1 MRKEN
6 KKVVWRKTEGTGK
19 RAIAFFLCLCL
30 LFAQIFQG
38 APVLAAAAVGYNS
51 NAIAKEDWQLSGSAA
66 WDNYEGKDY
75 LNLQDSGALAQCSV
89 PLAAIQ
95 SGVAGGTLKAVF
107 SANTNVILRASATFS
122 FKTALGA
129 SLGQQVVD
137 FSDTSGLGTPFTG
150 QISIPAGTDHV
161 DVSLATQGT
170 ADFSDL
176 SFVVSDQ
183 LGPLFTP
190 TYATG
195 WVNTDVEVQLTAQD
209 IADAN
214 GSASGVEGI
223 YDADSAQKVATSAS
237 WAYTATQSGTRRF
250 YSVDYAGN
258 RSATETITVRID
270 REVPQ
275 APEVTLSTQNAWAK
289 EATLT
294 LGDVTAPAGQ
304 SPEVRQY
311 RLGTGEWQG
320 YSDAVTLP
328 EGNYTVQARTV
339 DAAGN
344 ASAVTEAVSAMVDAT
359 APTVSAEVRPHS
371 AGGATITV
379 TAQDAAPAAG
389 VTPSGIAQVKWA
401 AGGQTAEVVAANGT
415 LVTGDTF
422 DVTQGGSYTV
432 LAVDNAGN
440 TATTTAEVNLYP
452 SLAAISAQSLDED
465 TTKELTFAISD
476 PEGQTLTVQAVSAD
490 TTLLPN
496 PVVTQDAGSATL
508 TLAPLE
514 NKNGTTQVTISLS
527 DGVNIQTQT
536 FNVTVTAVNDD
547 PVLQDDSATTGE
559 DTPVTVNVLANDTD
573 VDGDTLTLV
582 SNGVLVLGG
591 TPVGTAIVQDGKIKF
606 TPAANFY
613 GTATITYTVTDGTV
627 QKTATV
633 TITVTPV
640 NDAPVLQ
647 GATSITTAE
656 DTAAANTFVTDV
668 DNSELT
674 FTLTTSPAHGTAT
687 FEQVAG
693 AGVTTYR
700 YIYTPAK
707 DYYGTDTFTVQVSDG
722 SATVTRTISV
732 AITAVNDAP
741 VFDGLAA
748 TYSINEDDPQQTVNF
763 TIADAETAT
772 SALMLQVS
780 SQNEALIPAA
790 SLTLDGL
797 GASDGNVTLHYTP
810 AANAHGTAVL
820 QLKLS
825 DGFLVTTQNVTVQV
839 ASVNDAP
846 TPVADSLSYTEDTP
860 LVIDMDDL
868 VANDKDIDG
877 DALTFAGVNTLPGA
891 AVGTLAETNAATHEW
906 TFTPAANTNQTATF
920 TYFVSD
926 GTLQAEGQ
934 VTLTAKGVNDRPTLV
949 LGAGNVYTTAEDTG
963 LDITFTV
970 NDLETD
976 ASDLI
981 VLAGTDTPGVVG
993 ADRLTITRGANG
1005 LCTLHIAPNDDQNGT
1020 ARITLTVSD
1029 SKLMAATSFDITV
1042 TPVQDP
1048 PVGADDYLFAAKMGK
1063 AEIEPLA
1070 NDTDP
1075 DGDTL
1080 SILSFTQ
1087 PDGGQVTQNGNILV
1101 FRDTLGTVRVTTF
1114 TYTVSDGNGNTATA
1128 TVNVSVGGASF
1139 PPTITPV
1146 AAQYINEDTST
1157 GALAFTVAD
1166 PEGAPLIVS
1175 AQSDNTALLPNNFT
1189 SNILRTQNLDG
1200 SCTVQLVPAAN
1211 ANGTATVTLS
1221 VSDGDNTTTTSF
1233 KLTVYPVNDL
1243 PVAADDAVTT
1253 SEDTAVTIDV
1263 LANDSDLETAHA
1275 SLRVTQITDPVHG
1288 RLALAGTGKYTY
1300 TPDANF
1306 NGADSFTYTMT
1317 DGQVEQTAT
1326 VTITVTAVNDAP
1338 SIWRDIW
1345 KSLASEDKATPVDV
1359 PFIND
1364 GIVEDVDNDLS
1375 ELYIDGVQN
1384 EQGGTVVIS
1393 ADRKTVTFT
1402 PDVAGVGGSFKIR
1415 IRDRAKTTD
1424 PDVKYSGWAT
1434 VHLGLGSSALLR
1446 SENAWVQ
1453 RDEDS
1458 LSYSFNLMH
1467 YIYKSGNFSEI
1478 TLDTSHLSAAI
1489 ASLTT
1494 DVGTQKATLT
1504 ITPKPD
1510 AYTTATEYLTYTV
1523 VDSVNNLT
1531 THANVYVTLYPVNDA
1546 PTITEA
1552 PGSQPLADT
1561 TLPEDTA
1568 AGPYIVD
1575 LADVDSSDIS
1585 FQVYLQNSD
1594 ADHPVLLDEGVSL
1607 QRTGDEVTVTLNPV
1621 ENASGSATVTLAAS
1635 DGMISTSKSFTV
1647 TFTPVNDAPVAAG
1660 STQLV
1665 FEDSKDNEFGIEM
1678 DHADPD
1684 GDTLTLGIVEGGAPQ
1699 HGTASVS
1706 GTKILYT
1713 PAANYNG
1720 QDSITYQLTDP
1731 DGASAQAT
1739 IEITVQ
1745 SVNDLPVITGLPTT
1759 YATQEDAPAFTLPFT
1774 VSDVDGEALQVTMT
1788 HTNETLFPGLKLVGS
1803 GGNWH
1808 LEADSADNA
1817 FGTDTVTVTVKDAE
1831 GLADDTK
1838 AITAVVE
1845 ISVASVN
1852 DLPDAQPDSGTTAE
1866 DTPVLLNVLANDHD
1880 IEDDAAGR
1888 ALQIIEISA
1897 PSHGTVAYSSGKL
1910 LYTPAANYNG
1920 SDSFTYTVSDS
1931 NDGHVANVPV
1941 SLQITPVN
1949 DAPDAKPDSIVTDED
1964 TPVTIN
1970 VLANDTDVEN
1980 NDLVLVAGG
1989 FSASADGS
1997 GTVQHGTV
2005 EISAGEVVFTPTAN
2019 WNGTAVFY
2027 YTVSDQQAE
2036 NSTSRA
2042 KVTVTVRPVNDA
2054 PTITDADDATD
2065 DWVMNEDE
2073 ATAANRTFSFSVA
2086 DVETAPQN
2094 LIVTLTSS
2102 NASVFPAT
2110 AITLQGTDV
2119 KTIVL
2124 PKPPANWNGSVNI
2137 TVSLSDGVNTTQK
2150 VYRAVVTPVN
2160 DAPVLTVQAITTLED
2175 TPKTATATSTDV
2187 DGGTPAYSITTA
2199 PLHGTASI
2207 NASTGSYT
2215 YTPAAN
2221 YNGSDSFVVQ
2231 VSDGNGGTAQKT
2243 VAVTVTPVNDAPTA
2257 QDDTAETDEDAAVVI
2272 NVLANDS
2279 DIDGNTL
2286 SLVAGGITG
2295 ATGGSAVI
2303 QSGQIKFTPAANFN
2317 GTAGFSY
2324 KVTDGTAQTQA
2335 HVTVTVHPVND
2346 APTLT
2351 AAAPTVTEDVTATGS
2366 LVGSDVD
2373 GDTLHYTVTTQPVHG
2388 VLSLNDTTGGYTY
2401 TPAANYNGPDSFAA
2415 QVSDGNGGVAT
2426 KTVLFTVLAANDA
2439 PVAQGVTTTTAE
2451 DTHIL
2456 VDVLALASDIDA
2468 DAALNKDPAM
2478 PVASKTLSIAPAG
2491 FSGVE
2496 HGTVALVSDSGTT
2509 KIKFT
2514 PTANWNGVESFSY
2527 IITDGLGAQA
2537 TATITLAVTPAN
2549 DAPTAVADSVLT
2561 AEDSNITVDV
2571 LANDTDV
2578 DASTTLNTY
2587 PGVVLEQNLQVVS
2600 LSGVDNGTA
2609 EITGNKVVFH
2619 PAVNWHG
2626 DESFQY
2632 TIQDASGAQA
2642 TATVSI
2648 TVVSVNDAPVAMRDT
2663 ATTQE
2668 DTPVVINVLANDID
2682 VDTLTDAEVLT
2693 ITAVSD
2699 VTGGNAVISA
2709 DGKTVT
2715 YTPTA
2720 NNNGTFGFNYT
2731 VRDAAGATAS
2741 AAVEVTVTPVN
2752 DAPTAQDDTVTT
2764 PEDTPATLD
2773 LLANDTDVDLANEG
2787 DTLTIT
2793 QVTGALHGTTQIAA
2807 DGKTVLYTPA
2817 ENWHG
2822 AETLSYTMR
2831 DAAGE
2836 TDTAQVALTVTPVN
2850 DAPLA
2855 PTLLTPTPNDA
2866 YKDGQTVH
2874 ITWATATDVDG
2885 DSVTYRLEFYD
2896 GSTWHTLAD
2905 GLADTAYDHLL
2916 AGTGLT
2922 SNMVCYRVTATDGV
2936 VQVPATGE
2944 RFIIDNTAPA
2954 AVVVTATQ
2962 GNGSWAGATAQFSL
2976 SGGQDLLPFTYA
2988 YSTGGNKWVT
2998 LASGQKVSFATRTMV
3013 YYRAVDQ
3020 LGNTFAGSVE
3030 LFVDL
3035 EAPVFETSAPTAPTN
3050 QNVPITLQ
3058 FAADPGGSGN
3068 DYMLLPDG
3076 TRATPQDTIVWSAPD
3091 NGSYTFTLVDV
3102 AGNRTEK
3109 TVTVSNIDRV
3119 PPVIQLSSSAAAGR
3133 VSTKP
3138 ISLNI
3143 EVTDAASGVSSKT
3156 ITLSGA
3162 AGGAMGSTVFSLASD
3177 GTYYVHVTAT
3187 DGAGNT
3193 STAVFGPFSI
3203 DSTPPKVS
3211 YKVGSLTSKGGKILL
3226 DAPQDA
3232 TGTVKLTLPDGTVV
3246 ESTIADFN
3254 FTATQSGEYILEVS
3268 DAAGNVTR
3276 QVITV
3281 TLPDDAVPQAAPTR
3295 PAETPAPV
3303 QPQLNQDSGIVYAAL
3318 VLGAVLLF
3326 LLLLLALRRPVKLE
3340 YEGTGRGGKQKR
3352 IVKRRFAWRP
3362 AEGKTLKIDATRRFA
3377 GVTVRLVT
3385 VSMTKGFSKRM
3396 RKRYVSIWLDGVERA
3411 HILVPPQQDERWS
3424 HTLPR

>member
-1 MRKEN
+1 MEEKN
-6 KKVVWRKTEGTGK
+6 KKTVWHKSQDTGK
-19 RAIAFFLCLCL
+19 RGVAFFLCLCL
-30 LFAQIFQG
+30 LFVQIFQG
-38 APVLAAAAVGYNS
+38 LPVRAASAVGYNS
-51 NAIAKEDWQLSGSAA
+51 NTIANSDWQLSGSAI
-66 WDNYEGKDY
+66 WDNFDGKDWIA
-75 LNLQDSGALAQCSV
+75 LQDGSSVAQCSV
-89 PLAAIQ
+89 SLAGIQ
-95 SGVAGGTLKAVF
+95 GGVAGGMLKAVF
-107 SANTNVILRASATFS
+107 SALGYVDLAATATFE
-122 FKTALGA
+122 FKTAEN
-129 SLGQQVVD
+129 STLGQQVVNIPGD
-137 FSDTSGLGTPFTG
+137 PAAVDAVPVSG

-161 DVSLATQGT
+161 DISLATQDN
-170 ADFSDL
+170 AYAEFSDL

-183 LGPLFTP
+183 QVPSLAA
-190 TYATG
+190 TYNAN
-195 WVNTDVEVQLTAQD
+195 WVNGDVTVQLAAQD
-209 IADAN
+209 VADTN

-223 YDADSAQKVATSAS
+223 YDENGDQKVASGNE
-237 WAYTATQSGTRRF
+237 WAYTATESGTRYF
-250 YSVDYAGN
+250 YSVDDAGN
-258 RSATETITVRID
+258 RSATQTVTVQID
-270 REVPQ
+270 RE
-275 APEVTLSTQNAWAK
+275 APAAPAVTLSAPDAWANA
-289 EATLT
+289 ATLT
-294 LGDVTAPAGQ
+294 LGEVTAPAGQ
-304 SPEVRQY
+304 SPETRQY
-311 RLGTGEWQG
+311 RLGIGEWQA
-320 YSDAVTLP
+320 YSDVVTLP
-328 EGNYTVQARTV
+328 EGSYTVQARTV

-344 ASAVTEAVSAMVDAT
+344 ASAATQAVTAMVDAT
-359 APTVSAEVRPHS
+359 APAVTAAVQPHS
-371 AGGATITV
+371 AGGATVTV

-389 VTPSGIAQVKWA
+389 VTPSGVAQTKWA
-401 AGGQTAEVVAANGT
+401 AGVQTAEFVAANGT
-415 LVTGDTF
+415 VLTGNTF
-422 DVTQGGSYTV
+422 EVTQGGSYTV
-432 LAVDNAGN
+432 LATDNAGN
-440 TATTTAEVNLYP
+440 TATTTAEINLYP
-452 SLAAISAQSLDED
+452 SLAAISAQTLDED
-465 TTKELTFAISD
+465 TKRELTFAISD
-476 PEGQTLTVQAVSAD
+476 PEGAALAVQAVSANTD
-490 TTLLPN
+490 LLPN
-496 PVVTQDAGSATL
+496 PVVTQEGGNATL

-514 NKNGTTQVTISLS
+514 NKNGATQVTVSLS
-527 DGVNIQTQT
+527 DGVNTQTQNFT
-536 FNVTVTAVNDD
+536 VTVTAVNDD
-547 PVLQDDSATTGE
+547 PVLQEDSATTQE
-559 DTPVTVNVLANDTD
+559 DTSVTVDVLANDTD
-573 VDGDTLTLV
+573 IDGDTLTLV
-582 SNGVLVLGG
+582 SGG
-591 TPVGTAIVQDGKIKF
+591 ITTTNGTATVQDGQIKF
-606 TPAANFY
+606 TPAANFN
-613 GTATITYTVTDGTV
+613 GSASVTYTVTDGTV
-627 QKTATV
+627 QKMATI

-640 NDAPVLQ
+640 NDAPALQ
-647 GATSITTAE
+647 GVTSITAAE
-656 DTAAANTFVTDV
+656 DTVVTNTFVTDV

-674 FTLTTSPAHGTAT
+674 FTLTTPPAHGTVT

-693 AGVTTYR
+693 ASVTTYR
-700 YIYTPAK
+700 YVYTPVK
-707 DYYGTDTFTVQVSDG
+707 DYDGTDTFTVKVSDG
-722 SATVTRTISV
+722 AATVTRSISFTF
-732 AITAVNDAP
+732 TAVNDAP
-741 VFDGLAA
+741 TFGGLAA
-748 TYSINEDDPQQTVNF
+748 VYNISEDDPQQTVNF

-846 TPVADSLSYTEDTP
+846 TPVADTLEYTEDTP

-868 VANDKDIDG
+868 VVNDKDIDG
-877 DALTFAGVNTLPGA
+877 DTLTFAGVNTLPGA
-891 AVGTLAETNAATHEW
+891 AVGTLVETDAASHEW
-906 TFTPAANTNQTATF
+906 TFTPAANTNETATF

-926 GTLQAEGQ
+926 GVLQSQGQ
-934 VTLTAKGVNDRPTLV
+934 VTLSAKGVNDRPTLT
-949 LGAGNVYTTAEDTG
+949 LDAGNTYTTPEDTG

-981 VLAGTDTPGVVG
+981 ALAGTSTPGVVG

-1005 LCTLHIAPNDDQNGT
+1005 QCSLHIAPNADQNGT
-1020 ARITLTVSD
+1020 ATITLTVSD
-1029 SKLMAATSFDITV
+1029 SKLMAATSFDIMV

-1048 PVGADDYLFAAKMGK
+1048 PVGVNDYVFAAKMGK
-1063 AEIEPLA
+1063 VEFEPLS

-1080 SILSFTQ
+1080 SIASYTQ
-1087 PDGGQVTQNGNILV
+1087 PVGGQVTQDGDKLV

-1114 TYTVSDGNGNTATA
+1114 TYTVSDGHGNTAEA

-1139 PPTITPV
+1139 PPSITPV
-1146 AAQYINEDTST
+1146 AAQYINEDTT
-1157 GALAFTVAD
+1157 TTPLAFTVAD
-1166 PEGAPLIVS
+1166 PEGAPLAVS
-1175 AQSDNTALLPNNFT
+1175 AQSDNTTLLPNDFT
-1189 SNILRTQNLDG
+1189 SNILLTQNPDG
-1200 SCTVQLVPAAN
+1200 SCTVQLVPTAN

-1243 PVAADDAVTT
+1243 PVAADDTVTT
-1253 SEDTAVTIDV
+1253 NEDTAVTIDV
-1263 LANDSDLETAHA
+1263 LANDRDLETAHA
-1275 SLRVTQITDPVHG
+1275 SLRVTGITQPTHG

-1300 TPDANF
+1300 TPYANF
-1306 NGADSFTYTMT
+1306 NGSDSFTYTMT
-1317 DGQVEQTAT
+1317 DGQADATAT
-1326 VTITVTAVNDAP
+1326 VNLTVEEVNDAP
-1338 SIWRDIW
+1338 RIWRDIW
-1345 KSLASEDKATPVDV
+1345 KSLASTTETTPVDIA
-1359 PFIND
+1359 FIQS
-1364 GIVEDVDNDLS
+1364 GIVGDVDNTLD
-1375 ELYIDGVQN
+1375 ELYIDAVQN
-1384 EQGGTVVIS
+1384 EQGGTVTIS
-1393 ADRKTVTFT
+1393 EDKKSVSFT
-1402 PDVAGVGGSFKIR
+1402 PTVAGVGGSFEIR
-1415 IRDRAKTTD
+1415 IRDRAEGD
-1424 PDVKYSGWAT
+1424 ADLKYSGWAT
-1434 VHLGLGSSALLR
+1434 VHLGVGGSASLWT
-1446 SENAWVQ
+1446 ENAWVE

-1458 LSYSFNLMH
+1458 APYSFDLIPS
-1467 YIYKSGNFSEI
+1467 YIHKSGNFSEI
-1478 TLDTSHLSAAI
+1478 TLDTSALSAAT
-1489 ASLTT
+1489 ASLAT
-1494 DVGTQKATLT
+1494 DVDAQTATLT

-1510 AYTTATEYLTYTV
+1510 AYTTTTESLTYKV
-1523 VDSVNNLT
+1523 VDTVNNLT
-1531 THANVYVTLYPVNDA
+1531 TTGTVYVTLYPVNDT
-1546 PTITEA
+1546 PTITA
-1552 PGSQPLADT
+1552 AAGSQPLADT
-1561 TLPEDTA
+1561 TLSEDTV

-1594 ADHPVLLDEGVSL
+1594 ADHPVLLDAGVSL
-1607 QRTGDEVTVTLNPV
+1607 QRTGDEVTINLNPV
-1621 ENASGSATVTLAAS
+1621 ENANGSATVTLAAS

-1660 STQLV
+1660 STQVV
-1665 FEDSKDNEFGIEM
+1665 FEDTKDNEFGIEL

-1684 GDTLTLGIVEGGAPQ
+1684 GDPLTLGIAEGGAPQ

-1706 GTKILYT
+1706 GAAILYT
-1713 PAANYNG
+1713 PASNYNG
-1720 QDSITYQLTDP
+1720 PDSITYQLTDP
-1731 DGASAQAT
+1731 EGAAAQAT

-1745 SVNDLPVITGLPTT
+1745 SVNDLPVVTGLPTT
-1759 YATQEDAPAFTLPFT
+1759 YATQEDAAAFTLPFT

-1788 HTNETLFPGLKLVGS
+1788 HTNENLFPGLKLVGS
-1803 GGNWH
+1803 GSDWH

-1852 DLPDAQPDSGTTAE
+1852 DLPDAQPDSGTTLE
-1866 DTPVLLNVLANDHD
+1866 DTPVLLDVLANDHD

-1897 PSHGTVAYSSGKL
+1897 PAHGTVAYSGGKL
-1910 LYTPAANYNG
+1910 LYSPAANYNG
-1920 SDSFTYTVSDS
+1920 TDSFTYTVSDS

-1949 DAPDAKPDSIVTDED
+1949 DAPNAKPDSSTIEED
-1964 TPVTIN
+1964 GEAEID

-1989 FSASADGS
+1989 FSALADGS

-2005 EISAGEVVFTPTAN
+2005 SISAGKVVFAPYDN

-2054 PTITDADDATD
+2054 PTITDADDAAD
-2065 DWVMNEDE
+2065 DWVMDEDE
-2073 ATAANRTFSFSVA
+2073 AAAANRTFSFTVG

-2094 LIVTLTSS
+2094 LIVTLESS

-2110 AITLQGTDV
+2110 AITLQGTAV

-2124 PKPPANWNGSVNI
+2124 PKPPANWNGVVNI

-2160 DAPVLTVQAITTLED
+2160 DAPVLAVQAITTKED
-2175 TPKTATATSTDV
+2175 TAKTAKATSTDV
-2187 DGGTPAYSITTA
+2187 DGGIPAYSITA
-2199 PLHGTASI
+2199 PAVHGTVSI
-2207 NASTGSYT
+2207 NATTGSYT
-2215 YTPAAN
+2215 YSPVAN
-2221 YNGSDSFVVQ
+2221 YYGADSFVVQ
-2231 VSDGNGGTAQKT
+2231 VSDGNGGVATKT
-2243 VAVTVTPVNDAPTA
+2243 VVVTVTPDNDAPTA
-2257 QDDTAETDEDAAVVI
+2257 QDDTAETDEDTPVLI
-2272 NVLANDS
+2272 GVLANDS
-2279 DIDGNTL
+2279 DIENDTL
-2286 SLVAGGITG
+2286 SLVASGITG
-2295 ATGGSAVI
+2295 ATGGSAEV
-2303 QSGQIKFTPAANFN
+2303 QGSQIKFTPALNFN

-2324 KVTDGTAQTQA
+2324 TVTDGTAQTTA

-2346 APTLT
+2346 APTLV
-2351 AAAPTVTEDVTATGS
+2351 APTLSVTEDVTVVGS

-2373 GDTLHYTVTTQPVHG
+2373 GDTLHYAATTLPAHG
-2388 VLSLNDTTGGYTY
+2388 DLVLDTGSGSYTY
-2401 TPAANYNGPDSFAA
+2401 RSAANYNGPDSFVV
-2415 QVSDGNGGVAT
+2415 QVSDGNGGTASR
-2426 KTVLFTVLAANDA
+2426 TVSFTVLAVNDA
-2439 PVAQGVTTTTAE
+2439 PRTVGVATTAAE
-2451 DTHIL
+2451 DTPVL
-2456 VDVLALASDIDA
+2456 VDVLALASDVDA
-2468 DAALNKDPAM
+2468 DPALNQDPLLPA
-2478 PVASKTLSIAPAG
+2478 ASKTLSILPAG

-2496 HGTVALVSDSGTT
+2496 HGTVQLVDDGGTT

-2514 PTANWNGVESFSY
+2514 PAANWNGIESFAY
-2527 IITDGLGAQA
+2527 TITDGLGAQA
-2537 TATITLAVTPAN
+2537 TATITVVITPVN

-2578 DASTTLNTY
+2578 DASAALNTY
-2587 PGVVLEQNLQVVS
+2587 PGVVLEQNLQVIS

-2609 EITGNKVVFH
+2609 EIVGNKVIFH
-2619 PAVNWHG
+2619 PTVNWHG

-2632 TIQDASGAQA
+2632 TIKDASGAQA

-2648 TVVSVNDAPVAMRDT
+2648 TVVSVNDAPAAVQDT
-2663 ATTQE
+2663 ATTLE
-2668 DTPVVINVLANDID
+2668 DTPVVIHVLANDTD
-2682 VDTLTDAEVLT
+2682 ADTATDAEVLT
-2693 ITAVSD
+2693 IQLVSD
-2699 VTGGNAVISA
+2699 VTGGSAVISA
-2709 DGKTVT
+2709 DNKTIT
-2715 YTPTA
+2715 YTPAA

-2731 VRDAAGATAS
+2731 VRDVAGATSS
-2741 AAVEVTVTPVN
+2741 AAVTVTVTPVN
-2752 DAPTAQDDTVTT
+2752 DAPVAQDDTATT

-2773 LLANDTDVDLANEG
+2773 LLANDADVDLAQEG

-2817 ENWHG
+2817 ANWHG
-2822 AETLSYTMR
+2822 AETLAYTMR

-2855 PTLLTPTPNDA
+2855 PTLLTPTPSDA

-2874 ITWATATDVDG
+2874 VTWATATDVDG

-2905 GLADTAYDHLL
+2905 GLADTTYDHLL
-2916 AGTGLT
+2916 ADTDLT
-2922 SNMVCYRVTATDGV
+2922 SNMVCYRVTATDGL
-2936 VQVPATGE
+2936 VQMPATGE

-2962 GNGSWAGATAQFSL
+2962 GNGSWAGAAAQFSL

-3058 FAADPGGSGN
+3058 LAADPGGSGN

-3091 NGSYTFTLVDV
+3091 NGSYPFTLVDV

-3143 EVTDAASGVSSKT
+3143 EVTDAASGISSKT
-3156 ITLSGA
+3156 ISLSGA
-3162 AGGAMGSTVFSLASD
+3162 AGGAQGSTVFSLASD

-3211 YKVGSLTSKGGKILL
+3211 YKVSDLTAKGGKILL
-3226 DAPQDA
+3226 DVPQDA

-3281 TLPDDAVPQAAPTR
+3281 TLPDDAVPRAAPTR

-3303 QPQLNQDSGIVYAAL
+3303 QAELHQDSGIVYAAL
-3318 VLGAVLLF
+3318 VLGAVLFF

-3340 YEGTGRGGKQKR
+3340 YEGTDRNGKQKR
-3352 IVKRRFAWRP
+3352 IVKRRFAWCP

-3396 RKRYVSIWLDGVERA
+3396 RKRYVSIWLDNVERT

>member
-1 MRKEN
+1 MEEKN
-6 KKVVWRKTEGTGK
+6 KKTVWHKSQDTGK
-19 RAIAFFLCLCL
+19 RGVAFFLCLCL
-30 LFAQIFQG
+30 LFVQIFQG
-38 APVLAAAAVGYNS
+38 TPVRAATEVGYNS
-51 NAIAKEDWQLSGSAA
+51 NKVSNSDWQLSGGAMWDDLSGEELLELQVSSAV
-66 WDNYEGKDY
+66 
-75 LNLQDSGALAQCSV
+75 AQCRVS
-89 PLAAIQ
+89 LAGIQ
-95 SGVAGGTLKAVF
+95 GGVAGGMLKAVF
-107 SANTNVILRASATFS
+107 SASAVVTVAASATFE
-122 FKTALGA
+122 FKTAENGA
-129 SLGQQVVD
+129 LGQQVIDMPDNATV
-137 FSDTSGLGTPFTG
+137 TPVTG

-161 DVSLATQGT
+161 DIYLATQSY

-183 LGPLFTP
+183 LGPLLTP
-190 TYATG
+190 SDTTG
-195 WVNTDVEVQLTAQD
+195 WVNTDVTVQLTAQD
-209 IADAN
+209 ATDAN

-223 YDADSAQKVATSAS
+223 YDADNDQKVATGTD
-237 WAYTATQSGTRRF
+237 WAYTATESGTRHF
-250 YSVDYAGN
+250 YSMDYAGN
-258 RSATETITVRID
+258 KSATQTVVVQID
-270 REVPQ
+270 RE
-275 APEVTLSTQNAWAK
+275 APAAPAVTLSTPGAWAK
-289 EATLT
+289 AATLT
-294 LGDVTAPAGQ
+294 LGAVTAPAGQ
-304 SPEVRQY
+304 SPETRQY
-311 RLGTGEWQG
+311 RLGTGEWQA
-320 YSDAVTLP
+320 YSDVVTLP
-328 EGNYTVQARTV
+328 EGSYTVQARTV

-344 ASAVTEAVSAMVDAT
+344 ASAATQAVTAMVDAT
-359 APTVSAEVRPHS
+359 APAVTAAVQPHS
-371 AGGATITV
+371 AGGATVKV
-379 TAQDAAPAAG
+379 TAQDAAPAAE
-389 VTPSGIAQVKWA
+389 VTPSGIAQTKWVAGVQA
-401 AGGQTAEVVAANGT
+401 AEFVAANGT
-415 LVTGDTF
+415 VITGNTF
-422 DVTQGGSYTV
+422 EVTQGGSYTV
-432 LAVDNAGN
+432 LTTDNAGN

-452 SLAAISAQSLDED
+452 SLAAISAQTMDED
-465 TTKELTFAISD
+465 TTRELTFAISD
-476 PEGQTLTVQAVSAD
+476 PEGAALTVQAVSANTD
-490 TTLLPN
+490 LLPN
-496 PVVTQDAGSATL
+496 PVVTQEGGNATL

-514 NKNGTTQVTISLS
+514 NKNGATQVTVSLS
-527 DGVNIQTQT
+527 DGVNTQTQT
-536 FNVTVTAVNDD
+536 FTVTVTAVNDD
-547 PVLQDDSATTGE
+547 PVLQADAATTQE
-559 DTPVTVNVLANDTD
+559 DTPVTVDVLANDTD
-573 VDGDTLTLV
+573 IDGDTLTLV
-582 SNGVLVLGG
+582 SSGITATN
-591 TPVGTAIVQDGKIKF
+591 GTATVQDGQIKF
-606 TPAANFY
+606 TPAANFN
-613 GTATITYTVTDGTV
+613 GIASVTYTVTDGTV
-627 QKTATV
+627 QKMATI

-640 NDAPVLQ
+640 NDAPALQ
-647 GATSITTAE
+647 GVTSITAAE
-656 DTAAANTFVTDV
+656 DTVVTNTFVTDV

-674 FTLTTSPAHGTAT
+674 FTLTTSPAHGTVT
-687 FEQVAG
+687 FEPVAG
-693 AGVTTYR
+693 ASVTTYR
-700 YIYTPAK
+700 YVYTPVK
-707 DYYGTDTFTVQVSDG
+707 DYYGTDTFTVKVSDG
-722 SATVTRTISV
+722 AATVTRSISFTF
-732 AITAVNDAP
+732 TAVNDAP
-741 VFDGLAA
+741 TFDGLAA
-748 TYSINEDDPQQTVNF
+748 VYNISEDDPQQTVNF

-790 SLTLDGL
+790 SITLDGL

-846 TPVADSLSYTEDTP
+846 TPVADTLEYTEDTP

-877 DALTFAGVNTLPGA
+877 DTLTFTGVNTLPGA
-891 AVGTLAETNAATHEW
+891 AVGTLVETDATNHEW
-906 TFTPAANTNQTATF
+906 TFSPAANTNETATF

-926 GTLQAEGQ
+926 GDLQSVGQ
-934 VTLTAKGVNDRPTLV
+934 VTLTAKGVDDRPTLV
-949 LGAGNVYTTAEDTG
+949 LDAGNTYTTPEDTG
-963 LDITFTV
+963 LDIIFTV

-981 VLAGTDTPGVVG
+981 VLAGTGTPGVVG

-1005 LCTLHIAPNDDQNGT
+1005 QCTLHIAPNADQNGT
-1020 ARITLTVSD
+1020 ATITLTVSD
-1029 SKLMAATSFDITV
+1029 SKLMAATSFDIAV

-1048 PVGADDYLFAAKMGK
+1048 PVGVNDYVFAAKMGK
-1063 AEIEPLA
+1063 VEFEPLA

-1080 SILSFTQ
+1080 SIASYTQ
-1087 PDGGQVTQNGNILV
+1087 PAGGQVTQDGDKLV

-1114 TYTVSDGNGNTATA
+1114 TYTVSDGHGNTAEA

-1139 PPTITPV
+1139 PPSITPV
-1146 AAQYINEDTST
+1146 AAQYINEDTT
-1157 GALAFTVAD
+1157 TTPLAFTVAD
-1166 PEGAPLIVS
+1166 PEGAPLTVS
-1175 AQSDNTALLPNNFT
+1175 AQSDNTTLLPNDFT
-1189 SNILRTQNLDG
+1189 SNILLTQNLDG

-1243 PVAADDAVTT
+1243 PVAENDTVTT
-1253 SEDTAVTIDV
+1253 NEDTAVTIDV
-1263 LANDSDLETAHA
+1263 LANDSDLETAYA
-1275 SLRVTQITDPVHG
+1275 SLRVTDITQPAHG

-1300 TPDANF
+1300 TPYTNF
-1306 NGADSFTYTMT
+1306 NGSDSFTYTMT
-1317 DGQVEQTAT
+1317 DGQAEVTAT
-1326 VTITVTAVNDAP
+1326 VSITVVAVNDAP
-1338 SIWRDIW
+1338 CIWRDIW
-1345 KSLASEDKATPVDV
+1345 RSLASTTETTPVDIA
-1359 PFIND
+1359 FIQS
-1364 GIVEDVDNDLS
+1364 GIVGDVDNTLD
-1375 ELYIDGVQN
+1375 ELYIDAVQN
-1384 EQGGTVVIS
+1384 VQGGTAIIS
-1393 ADRKTVTFT
+1393 ADKKSVSFT
-1402 PDVAGVGGSFKIR
+1402 PTVAGVGGSFEIR
-1415 IRDRAKTTD
+1415 IRDRYETGEGSG
-1424 PDVKYSGWAT
+1424 VEYSGWAT
-1434 VHLGLGSSALLR
+1434 VHLGVSGSASLWT
-1446 SENAWVQ
+1446 ENAWVE

-1458 LSYSFNLMH
+1458 APYSFDLIPS
-1467 YIYKSGNFSEI
+1467 YIHKSGNFSEI
-1478 TLDTSHLSAAI
+1478 TLDTSALSAAT
-1489 ASLTT
+1489 ASLVT
-1494 DVGTQKATLT
+1494 DVDAQTATLT

-1510 AYTTATEYLTYTV
+1510 AYTTTTEYLTYEV
-1523 VDSVNNLT
+1523 VDTVNNLKT
-1531 THANVYVTLYPVNDA
+1531 TGNVYVTLYPVNDA
-1546 PTITEA
+1546 PTITVAE
-1552 PGSQPLADT
+1552 GSKALTDSFFH
-1561 TLPEDTA
+1561 EDTA

-1594 ADHPVLLDEGVSL
+1594 ADHPVLLDAGVSL
-1607 QRTGDEVTVTLNPV
+1607 QRTGDEVTINLNPV
-1621 ENASGSATVTLAAS
+1621 ENANGSATVTLAAS

-1660 STQLV
+1660 STQVV
-1665 FEDSKDNEFGIEM
+1665 FEDTKDNEFGIEL

-1684 GDTLTLGIVEGGAPQ
+1684 GDTLTLSIAEGGAPQ

-1706 GTKILYT
+1706 GATILYT
-1713 PAANYNG
+1713 PASNYNG
-1720 QDSITYQLTDP
+1720 PDSITYQLTDP
-1731 DGASAQAT
+1731 DGAAAQAT
-1739 IEITVQ
+1739 IQITVQ
-1745 SVNDLPVITGLPTT
+1745 SVNDLPVVTGLPTT
-1759 YATQEDAPAFTLPFT
+1759 YATQEDAAAFTLPFT

-1803 GGNWH
+1803 GSDWH

-1831 GLADDTK
+1831 GLADATK

-1866 DTPVLLNVLANDHD
+1866 DTPVLLDVLANDSD

-1897 PSHGTVAYSSGKL
+1897 PAHGTVAYSGGKL
-1910 LYTPAANYNG
+1910 LYSPAANYYG
-1920 SDSFTYTVSDS
+1920 TDSFTYTVSDS

-1949 DAPDAKPDSIVTDED
+1949 DAPNAKPDSSTIDED
-1964 TPVTIN
+1964 GEAEID

-1989 FSASADGS
+1989 FSALADGS

-2005 EISAGEVVFTPTAN
+2005 DIRSGKVVFAPDDN

-2054 PTITDADDATD
+2054 PTITDADDAID

-2073 ATAANRTFSFSVA
+2073 AAAANRTFSFTVG

-2094 LIVTLTSS
+2094 LIVTLESS

-2110 AITLQGTDV
+2110 AITLQGTEV

-2124 PKPPANWNGSVNI
+2124 PKPPANWNGVVNI

-2160 DAPVLTVQAITTLED
+2160 DAPVLTVQAITTAED
-2175 TPKTATATSTDV
+2175 TPKTAKATSTDV
-2187 DGGTPAYSITTA
+2187 DGGTPTYSITTFA
-2199 PLHGTASI
+2199 VHGTVSI
-2207 NASTGSYT
+2207 NATTGSYT
-2215 YTPAAN
+2215 YSPLAN
-2221 YNGSDSFVVQ
+2221 YYGADSFVVQ
-2231 VSDGNGGTAQKT
+2231 VSDGNGGVVTKT

-2257 QDDTAETDEDAAVVI
+2257 QDDTAETDEDTPVLI
-2272 NVLANDS
+2272 SVLANDS
-2279 DIDGNTL
+2279 DIENDTL

-2295 ATGGSAVI
+2295 ATGGSAAV
-2303 QSGQIKFTPAANFN
+2303 QGSQIKFTPALNFN

-2324 KVTDGTAQTQA
+2324 TVTDGTDQTTA

-2346 APTLT
+2346 APTLV
-2351 AAAPTVTEDVTATGS
+2351 APAPSVTEDVTATGS

-2373 GDTLHYTVTTQPVHG
+2373 GDTLHYAATTLPAHG
-2388 VLSLNDTTGGYTY
+2388 DLTLNTGNGSYTY
-2401 TPAANYNGPDSFAA
+2401 APAANYNGPDSFVV
-2415 QVSDGNGGVAT
+2415 QVSDGNGGTAG
-2426 KTVLFTVLAANDA
+2426 KTVSFTVLAVNDA
-2439 PVAQGVTTTTAE
+2439 PRTVGVATTAAE
-2451 DTHIL
+2451 DTPVL
-2456 VDVLALASDIDA
+2456 VDVLALASDVDA
-2468 DAALNKDPAM
+2468 DPLLNQDPLLPA
-2478 PVASKTLSIAPAG
+2478 ASKTLSILPAG

-2496 HGTVALVSDSGTT
+2496 HGTVEIVNDGGTS
-2509 KIKFT
+2509 KIEFT
-2514 PTANWNGVESFSY
+2514 PTDNWNGLESFAY
-2527 IITDGLGAQA
+2527 TITDGLGAQA
-2537 TATITLAVTPAN
+2537 TATITLTVTPVN

-2561 AEDSNITVDV
+2561 AEDSSITVDV

-2587 PGVVLEQNLQVVS
+2587 PGAVLDQNLQIVS
-2600 LSGVDNGTA
+2600 LAGVDNGTA
-2609 EITGNKVVFH
+2609 EITNNKVVFH
-2619 PAVNWHG
+2619 PAANWHG

-2632 TIQDASGAQA
+2632 TIKDAGGAQA
-2642 TATVSI
+2642 TAAVSI
-2648 TVVSVNDAPVAMRDT
+2648 TVVSVNDAPVAVRDT

-2682 VDTLTDAEVLT
+2682 ADTLTDAEVLT

-2709 DGKTVT
+2709 DNKTVT
-2715 YTPTA
+2715 YTPAA

-2731 VRDAAGATAS
+2731 VRDVAGATSS
-2741 AAVEVTVTPVN
+2741 AAVTVTVTPVN
-2752 DAPTAQDDTVTT
+2752 DAPVAQDDTDTT
-2764 PEDTPATLD
+2764 PEDTPTTLD
-2773 LLANDTDVDLANEG
+2773 LLANDTDVDLAQEG

-2817 ENWHG
+2817 ANWHG
-2822 AETLSYTMR
+2822 AETLAYTMR

-2836 TDTAQVALTVTPVN
+2836 TDAAQVALTVTPVN

-2855 PTLLTPTPNDA
+2855 PTLLTPTPSDA

-2874 ITWATATDVDG
+2874 VTWAAATDVDG

-2905 GLADTAYDHLL
+2905 GLADTAYDHRL
-2916 AGTGLT
+2916 ADTKLT

-2988 YSTGGNKWVT
+2988 YSTDGSKWVT

-3035 EAPVFETSAPTAPTN
+3035 EAPVFETSTPTAPTN

-3058 FAADPGGSGN
+3058 LAADPGGSGN

-3076 TRATPQDTIVWSAPD
+3076 TRATPQDTIVWSAQD

-3143 EVTDAASGVSSKT
+3143 EVTDAASGISSKT
-3156 ITLSGA
+3156 ISLSGA

-3203 DSTPPKVS
+3203 DSTPPKVN
-3211 YKVGSLTSKGGKILL
+3211 YKVSNLTSKGGKILL

-3303 QPQLNQDSGIVYAAL
+3303 QEQLHQDSGIVYAAL

-3362 AEGKTLKIDATRRFA
+3362 AEGETLKIDATRRFA

-3396 RKRYVSIWLDGVERA
+3396 RKRYVSIWLDDVERA
-3411 HILVPPQQDERWS
+3411 HILVPQQQDERWS
-3424 HTLPR
+3424 RTLPR

>member
-1 MRKEN
+1 MKEKN
-6 KKVVWRKTEGTGK
+6 EKIVWHKNQGTGK
-19 RAIAFFLCLCL
+19 RGVAFFLCLCL
-30 LFAQIFQG
+30 LFVQIFQG
-38 APVLAAAAVGYNS
+38 LPVRAASAVGYNS
-51 NAIAKEDWQLSGSAA
+51 NAISNSDWQLSGGAM
-66 WDNYEGKDY
+66 WDNLSGEE
-75 LNLQDSGALAQCSV
+75 LLELQVPSAVAQCSV
-89 PLAAIQ
+89 SFAGIQ
-95 SGVAGGTLKAVF
+95 GGVAGGTLKAVF
-107 SANTNVILRASATFS
+107 SASAVVTVAASATFE
-122 FKTALGA
+122 FKTAENGA
-129 SLGQQVVD
+129 LGQQVIDMPDNATV
-137 FSDTSGLGTPFTG
+137 TPVTG

-161 DVSLATQGT
+161 DISLATQGY
-170 ADFSDL
+170 ADFTDL

-183 LGPLFTP
+183 LAPLLTA
-190 TYATG
+190 TYNAN
-195 WVNTDVEVQLTAQD
+195 WANDDVAVQLTAQD
-209 IADAN
+209 AADTN

-223 YDADSAQKVATSAS
+223 YDADISQKVASGTE
-237 WAYTATQSGTRRF
+237 WAYTATESGTRHF
-250 YSVDYAGN
+250 YSVDDAGN
-258 RSATETITVRID
+258 KSATQTVTVQID
-270 REVPQ
+270 RE
-275 APEVTLSTQNAWAK
+275 APAAPAVTLSTPGAWAK
-289 EATLT
+289 AATLM

-304 SPEVRQY
+304 SPETRQY
-311 RLGTGEWQG
+311 RLGTGEWQA
-320 YSDAVTLP
+320 YSDVVTLP
-328 EGNYTVQARTV
+328 EGSYTVQARTV
-339 DAAGN
+339 DTAGN
-344 ASAVTEAVSAMVDAT
+344 ASAATQAVTAMVDAT
-359 APTVSAEVRPHS
+359 APAVTAAVQPHS
-371 AGGATITV
+371 AGGATVTV
-379 TAQDAAPAAG
+379 TAQDAAPVVG
-389 VTPSGIAQVKWA
+389 VTPSGIAQTKWA
-401 AGGQTAEVVAANGT
+401 AGVQTAEYVVANGT
-415 LVTGDTF
+415 VITGNTF
-422 DVTQGGSYTV
+422 EVTQGGSYTV
-432 LAVDNAGN
+432 LAADNAGN
-440 TATTTAEVNLYP
+440 TATTAAEVNLYP
-452 SLAAISAQSLDED
+452 SLAAISAQTMAED
-465 TTKELTFAISD
+465 TTRELTFAISD
-476 PEGQTLTVQAVSAD
+476 PEGAALTVQAVSANTD
-490 TTLLPN
+490 LLAN
-496 PVVTQDAGSATL
+496 PVVTQEGGNATL

-514 NKNGTTQVTISLS
+514 NKNGATQVTVSLS
-527 DGVNIQTQT
+527 DGVNTQTQT
-536 FNVTVTAVNDD
+536 FAVTVTAVNDD
-547 PVLQDDSATTGE
+547 PVLQEDSATTRE
-559 DTPVTVNVLANDTD
+559 DTPVTVDVLANDTD
-573 VDGDTLTLV
+573 IDGDALTLV
-582 SNGVLVLGG
+582 SDGI
-591 TPVGTAIVQDGKIKF
+591 TASSGTATVQDGQIKF
-606 TPAANFY
+606 TPAANFN
-613 GTATITYTVTDGTV
+613 GSATVTYTVTDGTV
-627 QKTATV
+627 QKMATI

-656 DTAAANTFVTDV
+656 DTVVANTFVTDV

-674 FTLTTSPAHGTAT
+674 FTLTTPPAHGAVA
-687 FEQVAG
+687 FEAVTG
-693 AGVTTYR
+693 ASVTTYR
-700 YIYTPAK
+700 YVYTPAT
-707 DYYGTDTFTVQVSDG
+707 DYYGTDTFTVKVSDG
-722 SATVTRTISV
+722 AATVTRSISFTL
-732 AITAVNDAP
+732 TAVNDAP
-741 VFDGLAA
+741 VFDGLTAA
-748 TYSINEDDPQQTVNF
+748 YDIAEDAPQQTVNF
-763 TIADAETAT
+763 TIGDAETAT

-797 GASDGNVTLHYTP
+797 GTSDGNVTLHYTP

-820 QLKLS
+820 RLKLS
-825 DGFLVTTQNVTVQV
+825 DGFLVTTKDITVQV

-846 TPVADSLSYTEDTP
+846 APVADALSYTEDTP

-877 DALTFAGVNTLPGA
+877 DALAFAGVNTLPDA
-891 AVGTLAETNAATHEW
+891 AVGTLVETNAATHEW
-906 TFTPAANTNQTATF
+906 TFTPAANTNEAATF
-920 TYFVSD
+920 TYLVSD
-926 GTLQAEGQ
+926 GVLQSQGQ

-949 LGAGNVYTTAEDTG
+949 LGTGNTYTTPEDTG

-970 NDLETD
+970 DDLETT

-993 ADRLTITRGANG
+993 ADRLTITRGADG

-1020 ARITLTVSD
+1020 ATITLTVSD

-1048 PVGADDYLFAAKMGK
+1048 PVGVNDYVFAAKMGK
-1063 AEIEPLA
+1063 VEFEPLA

-1080 SILSFTQ
+1080 SIASYTQ
-1087 PDGGQVTQNGNILV
+1087 PDGGQVTQDGDKLV

-1114 TYTVSDGNGNTATA
+1114 TYTVSDGHGNTADA

-1146 AAQYINEDTST
+1146 AAQYINEDATT
-1157 GALAFTVAD
+1157 APLAFTVAD
-1166 PEGAPLIVS
+1166 PEGAPLTVS
-1175 AQSDNTALLPNNFT
+1175 AQSDNTTLLPNNFA
-1189 SNILRTQNLDG
+1189 SNILLTQNPDG

-1243 PVAADDAVTT
+1243 PVAADDTVTT
-1253 SEDTAVTIDV
+1253 NEDTVVTIDV

-1275 SLRVTQITDPVHG
+1275 SLRVTDITQPTHG

-1300 TPDANF
+1300 TPYANF
-1306 NGADSFTYTMT
+1306 NGSDSFTYTMT
-1317 DGQVEQTAT
+1317 DGQVEETAT
-1326 VTITVTAVNDAP
+1326 VNITVDAVNDAP
-1338 SIWRDIW
+1338 RIWRDIW
-1345 KSLASEDKATPVDV
+1345 RSLASTTETTPVDIA
-1359 PFIND
+1359 FIQS
-1364 GIVEDVDNDLS
+1364 GIVGDVDNTLD
-1375 ELYIDGVQN
+1375 ELYIAGVQN
-1384 EQGGTVVIS
+1384 EQGGTVTIS
-1393 ADRKTVTFT
+1393 EDKKSVSFT
-1402 PDVAGVGGSFKIR
+1402 PDVAGVGGSFEIR
-1415 IRDRAKTTD
+1415 IRDRAEGD
-1424 PDVKYSGWAT
+1424 ASLKYSGWAT
-1434 VHLGLGSSALLR
+1434 VHLGVGGSASLW
-1446 SENAWVQ
+1446 SENAWVE

-1458 LSYSFNLMH
+1458 APYSFNLMS
-1467 YIYKSGNFSEI
+1467 YIHKSGSFSNI
-1478 TLDTSHLSAAI
+1478 TINTSNLSAAT
-1489 ASLTT
+1489 AALDM
-1494 DVGTQKATLT
+1494 DVAAQTATLT

-1510 AYTTATEYLTYTV
+1510 AYTTTTESLTYTV
-1523 VDSVNNLT
+1523 TDSDNGLT
-1531 THANVYVTLYPVNDA
+1531 TNGNVYVTLYPVNDA
-1546 PTITEA
+1546 PTITA
-1552 PGSQPLADT
+1552 AAGSQPLADT
-1561 TLPEDTA
+1561 TLPEDTV
-1568 AGPYIVD
+1568 AGPYVVD

-1607 QRTGDEVTVTLNPV
+1607 QRTGDEVTVKLNPV
-1621 ENASGSATVTLAAS
+1621 ENASGSATVTLVAS
-1635 DGMISTSKSFTV
+1635 DGMISTSKSFTA

-1660 STQLV
+1660 STQVV
-1665 FEDSKDNEFGIEM
+1665 FEDTKDNEFGIEL

-1684 GDTLTLGIVEGGAPQ
+1684 GDTLTLSIAEGGAPQ

-1706 GTKILYT
+1706 GATILYT
-1713 PAANYNG
+1713 PASNYNG
-1720 QDSITYQLTDP
+1720 PDSIIYQLTDP
-1731 DGASAQAT
+1731 DGAVAQAT
-1739 IEITVQ
+1739 IQITVQ
-1745 SVNDLPVITGLPTT
+1745 SVNDLPVIAGLPAD
-1759 YATQEDAPAFTLPFT
+1759 YATQEDAAAFALPFT

-1788 HTNETLFPGLKLVGS
+1788 HTNEALFPGLKLVGS
-1803 GGNWH
+1803 GSTWRI
-1808 LEADSADNA
+1808 EADSADNA

-1831 GLADDTK
+1831 GLADETK
-1838 AITAVVE
+1838 AITMVVE
-1845 ISVASVN
+1845 LSVASVN

-1866 DTPVLLNVLANDHD
+1866 DTPVLLDVLANDHD

-1897 PSHGTVAYSSGKL
+1897 PAHGTVTYSGGKL
-1910 LYTPAANYNG
+1910 LYSPAANYYG
-1920 SDSFTYTVSDS
+1920 TDSFTYMVSDS

-1949 DAPDAKPDSIVTDED
+1949 DAPNAKPDSSTIEED
-1964 TPVTIN
+1964 GEAEID

-1989 FSASADGS
+1989 FSALADGS

-2005 EISAGEVVFTPTAN
+2005 SISAGKVVFAPYDN

-2036 NSTSRA
+2036 NSISRA
-2042 KVTVTVRPVNDA
+2042 KVTVTVRPVNDV
-2054 PTITDADDATD
+2054 PTMTDADDATD

-2073 ATAANRTFSFSVA
+2073 ASAANRTFSFSVA
-2086 DVETAPQN
+2086 DVETSPQN
-2094 LIVTLTSS
+2094 LIVTLESS

-2110 AITLQGTDV
+2110 AITLQGTEV

-2124 PKPPANWNGSVNI
+2124 PKPPTNWNGVVNI
-2137 TVSLSDGVNTTQK
+2137 TVSLSDGVNATQK

-2160 DAPVLTVQAITTLED
+2160 DAPVLTVQAITTAED
-2175 TPKTATATSTDV
+2175 TPKTAKATSTDV
-2187 DGGTPAYSITTA
+2187 DGGTPVYSIAT
-2199 PLHGTASI
+2199 PSLHGTVSI
-2207 NASTGSYT
+2207 NETTGSYT
-2215 YTPAAN
+2215 YAPAAN
-2221 YNGSDSFVVQ
+2221 YYGSDSFVVQ

-2243 VAVTVTPVNDAPTA
+2243 VAVTVTPDNDAPAA
-2257 QDDTAETDEDAAVVI
+2257 QADTAETDEDTPVLI
-2272 NVLANDS
+2272 DVLANDS
-2279 DIDGNTL
+2279 DIENDTL
-2286 SLVAGGITG
+2286 SLVTSGITG
-2295 ATGGSAVI
+2295 ATGGSASV
-2303 QSGQIKFTPAANFN
+2303 QGSQIKFTPALNFN

-2324 KVTDGTAQTQA
+2324 TVTDGTAQTTA

-2346 APTLT
+2346 APTL
-2351 AAAPTVTEDVTATGS
+2351 AAPALSVTEDVPAAS
-2366 LVGSDVD
+2366 SFVGSDVD
-2373 GDTLHYTVTTQPVHG
+2373 GDTLHYAVTTLPAHG
-2388 VLSLNDTTGGYTY
+2388 NLSLNTASGSYAY
-2401 TPAANYNGPDSFAA
+2401 APAPNYNGPDSFVVQA
-2415 QVSDGNGGVAT
+2415 SDGNGGVAT
-2426 KTVLFTVLAANDA
+2426 KTVSFTVLAANDA
-2439 PVAQGVTTTTAE
+2439 PAAGDVDTTTAE
-2451 DTHIL
+2451 DTPVL
-2456 VDVLALASDIDA
+2456 FDVLALASDIDA
-2468 DAALNKDPAM
+2468 DPTLNKDPLLPA
-2478 PVASKTLSIAPAG
+2478 ASKTLSIAPAG

-2496 HGTVALVSDSGTT
+2496 HGTVQLVSDGGTT

-2514 PTANWNGVESFSY
+2514 PTANWNGVESFAY
-2527 IITDGLGAQA
+2527 TITDGLGAQA
-2537 TATITLAVTPAN
+2537 TATITLAVTPVN

-2578 DASTTLNTY
+2578 DASTALNTY
-2587 PGVVLEQNLQVVS
+2587 PGATLDQQLKVIS
-2600 LSGVDNGTA
+2600 LAGVDNGVA
-2609 EITGNKVVFH
+2609 EIVNNNVVFR
-2619 PAVNWHG
+2619 PNVNWHG

-2632 TIQDASGAQA
+2632 TIEDASGAQA

-2648 TVVSVNDAPVAMRDT
+2648 TVVSVNDAPVAVRDT

-2668 DTPVVINVLANDID
+2668 DTPVVIDVLANDTD
-2682 VDTLTDAEVLT
+2682 ADTATDAEVLT
-2693 ITAVSD
+2693 IQLVSD
-2699 VTGGNAVISA
+2699 VTGGSAVMSP
-2709 DGKTVT
+2709 DNKTVT
-2715 YTPTA
+2715 YTPAA

-2731 VRDAAGATAS
+2731 VRDVAGATSS
-2741 AAVEVTVTPVN
+2741 AAVTVTVTPVN
-2752 DAPTAQDDTVTT
+2752 DAPVAQNDTATT

-2773 LLANDTDVDLANEG
+2773 LLANDTDVDLAQEG

-2793 QVTGALHGTTQIAA
+2793 QVTGALHGTTQVAPN
-2807 DGKTVLYTPA
+2807 GKTVLYTPA
-2817 ENWHG
+2817 ANWHG
-2822 AETLSYTMR
+2822 AETLTYTMQ

-2836 TDTAQVALTVTPVN
+2836 TDTAQVAMTVTPVN

-2855 PTLLTPTPNDA
+2855 PTLLTPTGSDA

-2874 ITWATATDVDG
+2874 VTWATATDVDG
-2885 DSVTYRLEFYD
+2885 DSVSYRLEFYD
-2896 GSTWHTLAD
+2896 GSVWHTLAD
-2905 GLADTAYDHLL
+2905 GLTDTAYDHLL
-2916 AGTGLT
+2916 TDTGLT

-2954 AVVVTATQ
+2954 AVLVTATQ

-2988 YSTGGNKWVT
+2988 YSTDGSKWVT
-2998 LASGQKVSFATRTMV
+2998 LAGGQKVSFATRTLV

-3020 LGNTFAGSVE
+3020 LGNTFTGSVE

-3058 FAADPGGSGN
+3058 LSTDPGGSGN

-3076 TRATPQDTIVWSAPD
+3076 TRATPQDTIVWSATN

-3119 PPVIQLSSSAAAGR
+3119 PPVIQLSSSVAAGR
-3133 VSTKP
+3133 ISTKP

-3143 EVTDAASGVSSKT
+3143 DVTDAASGISSKT
-3156 ITLSGA
+3156 ISLSGA
-3162 AGGAMGSTVFSLASD
+3162 AGGAQGSTVFSLASD

-3193 STAVFGPFSI
+3193 ATAVFGPFSI

-3211 YKVGSLTSKGGKILL
+3211 YKVSDLTSKGGKILL
-3226 DAPQDA
+3226 DVPQGA

-3268 DAAGNVTR
+3268 DEAGNVTR

-3295 PAETPAPV
+3295 PAETPAPA
-3303 QPQLNQDSGIVYAAL
+3303 PTELHQDSGIVYSAL
-3318 VLGAVLLF
+3318 ALGAVLLV

-3340 YEGTGRGGKQKR
+3340 YEGTDRNGKQKR

-3396 RKRYVSIWLDGVERA
+3396 RKRYVSIWLDDTERA
-3411 HILVPPQQDERWS
+3411 RILVPQQQNERWS

>member
-1 MRKEN
+1 MKEKN
-6 KKVVWRKTEGTGK
+6 KKIVWHKNQDTGK
-19 RAIAFFLCLCL
+19 RGVAFVLCLCL
-30 LFAQIFQG
+30 LFVQIFQG
-38 APVLAAAAVGYNS
+38 LPVHAASAVGYNS
-51 NAIAKEDWQLSGSAA
+51 NTIAKEDWQLAGSAA
-66 WDNYEGKDY
+66 WNNYEGKDY
-75 LNLQDSGALAQCSV
+75 LDLQDGGALAQCSV

-95 SGVAGGTLKAVF
+95 SGVDGGKLKAAF
-107 SANTNVILRASATFS
+107 SATANVGLRASATFS
-122 FKTALGA
+122 FKTAQGT

-137 FSDTSGLGTPFTG
+137 FSDTSGLDASVGG
-150 QISIPAGTDHV
+150 QIAIPASTDHI
-161 DVSLATQGT
+161 DISLGT
-170 ADFSDL
+170 VQYASFADL
-176 SFVVSDQ
+176 SFVISDQ

-195 WVNTDVEVQLTAQD
+195 WVNTDVTVQLEAQD
-209 IADAN
+209 FADTD

-223 YDADSAQKVATSAS
+223 YDADNSQKVAAGAS
-237 WAYTATQSGTRRF
+237 WSYTATQSGIRRF

-258 RSATETITVRID
+258 RSATKTVTVRID
-270 REVPQ
+270 REAPQ
-275 APEVTLSTQNAWAK
+275 APVVTLSTVDAWAK
-289 EATLT
+289 TATLT
-294 LGDVTAPAGQ
+294 LGEVAAPAGQ
-304 SPEVRQY
+304 SPETRQY
-311 RLGTGEWQG
+311 RFGTGEWQG
-320 YSDAVTLP
+320 YSGEVTLP
-328 EGNYTVQARTV
+328 EGNYTVQARAV
-339 DAAGN
+339 DEAGN
-344 ASAVTEAVSAMVDAT
+344 ASAATEAVTAMVDAT
-359 APTVSAEVRPHS
+359 APTVSTQVQPHS
-371 AGGATITV
+371 AGGATVTV
-379 TAQDAAPAAG
+379 TAQDAAPAVG
-389 VTPSGIAQVKWA
+389 VTPSGVAQVKWA
-401 AGGQTAEVVAANGT
+401 AGVQTAEVVAANGT
-415 LVTGDTF
+415 SVTGNTF
-422 DVTQGGSYTV
+422 DVAQGGSYTV

-452 SLAAISAQSLDED
+452 SLAAISAQTMQED
-465 TTKELTFAISD
+465 TTKEITFAISD
-476 PEGQTLTVQAVSAD
+476 PEGQALTVQAVSAD
-490 TTLLPN
+490 TALLPN
-496 PVVTQDAGSATL
+496 PVVTQEGGNATL

-514 NKNGTTQVTISLS
+514 NQNGTTQVTVTLS

-559 DTPVTVNVLANDTD
+559 DTPVTVDVLANDAD
-573 VDGDTLTLV
+573 IDGDTLTLV
-582 SNGVLVLGG
+582 SNNI
-591 TPVGTAIVQDGKIKF
+591 TATNGTATVQSGKIKF
-606 TPAANFY
+606 TPAANFD

-627 QKTATV
+627 EKTATV

-647 GATSITTAE
+647 GATSITIAE
-656 DTAAANTFVTDV
+656 DTVVTNTFVTDV

-674 FTLTTSPAHGTAT
+674 FTLTTSPAHGAVT

-693 AGVTTYR
+693 ASVTTYR

-707 DYYGTDTFTVQVSDG
+707 DYYGADSFTVKVSDG
-722 SATVTRTISV
+722 DATVTRTISFTL
-732 AITAVNDAP
+732 TAVNDAP
-741 VFDGLAA
+741 AFDGLAA
-748 TYSINEDDPQQTVNF
+748 AYDIAEDDPQQTVNF

-797 GASDGNVTLHYTP
+797 GTSDGNVTLHYTP

-820 QLKLS
+820 RLKLS
-825 DGFLVTTQNVTVQV
+825 DGFLVTTQDITVRV

-877 DALTFAGVNTLPGA
+877 DALTFAGVNTLPDA
-891 AVGTLAETNAATHEW
+891 AVGTLAETSPATHEW

-934 VTLTAKGVNDRPTLV
+934 VALTAKGVNDRPTLV

-963 LDITFTV
+963 FDITFTV

-1063 AEIEPLA
+1063 AEIDPLA

-1087 PDGGQVTQNGNILV
+1087 PDGGQVTQDGNTLV

-1146 AAQYINEDTST
+1146 AAQYINEDTT
-1157 GALAFTVAD
+1157 TPPLAFTVAD
-1166 PEGAPLIVS
+1166 PEGAPLSVS
-1175 AQSDNTALLPNNFT
+1175 AQSDNTALLPNDFT
-1189 SNILRTQNLDG
+1189 NNILLTQNPDG

-1345 KSLASEDKATPVDV
+1345 KSLASEDEATPVDI
-1359 PFIND
+1359 PFIQS
-1364 GIVEDVDNDLS
+1364 GTVGDVDNTLS

-1384 EQGGTVVIS
+1384 EQGGTVAIS

-1402 PDVAGVGGSFKIR
+1402 PDVAGVGGSFEIR
-1415 IRDRAKTTD
+1415 IRDRAETTD

-1434 VHLGLGSSALLR
+1434 VHLGLGSSASLW

-1458 LSYSFNLMH
+1458 APYSFNLMS
-1467 YIYKSGNFSEI
+1467 YIHKSGSFSEI
-1478 TLDTSHLSAAI
+1478 TLDTSHLSAAT

-1494 DVGTQKATLT
+1494 DVGAQTASLT

-1635 DGMISTSKSFTV
+1635 DGMISTSKSFTA
-1647 TFTPVNDAPVAAG
+1647 TFTPVNDAPVAVG

-1665 FEDSKDNEFGIEM
+1665 FEDTKDNEFGIEM

-1684 GDTLTLGIVEGGAPQ
+1684 GDALTLSIAEGGAPQ
-1699 HGTASVS
+1699 HGAATVS

-1720 QDSITYQLTDP
+1720 QDSLIYQLTDP
-1731 DGASAQAT
+1731 SGASAQAT

-1745 SVNDLPVITGLPTT
+1745 SVNDLPVISGLPTT

-1774 VSDVDGEALQVTMT
+1774 VSDADGEELQVTMT
-1788 HTNETLFPGLKLVGS
+1788 HTNEAVFPGLKLVGS

-1808 LEADSADNA
+1808 IEADSADNA
-1817 FGTDTVTVTVKDAE
+1817 FGTDTVTVTVKDAA
-1831 GLADDTK
+1831 GAADDTK

-1845 ISVASVN
+1845 LSVASVN

-1866 DTPVLLNVLANDHD
+1866 DTPVLLDVLANDSD

-1897 PSHGTVAYSSGKL
+1897 PAHGTVTYSGGKL

-1931 NDGHVANVPV
+1931 NDGHVADVPV

-1949 DAPDAKPDSIVTDED
+1949 DAPDAKPDSIATDED
-1964 TPVTIN
+1964 TPVTID

-1980 NDLVLVAGG
+1980 NDLVMVAGG
-1989 FSASADGS
+1989 FSAAADGS

-2005 EISAGEVVFTPTAN
+2005 EISAGKVVFTPTAN

-2036 NSTSRA
+2036 NSISRA

-2054 PTITDADDATD
+2054 PTITDSDGATD

-2073 ATAANRTFSFSVA
+2073 ASAANRTFSFSVA
-2086 DVETAPQN
+2086 DVETSPQN
-2094 LIVTLTSS
+2094 LIVTLTST
-2102 NASVFPAT
+2102 NAGVFPAT

-2150 VYRAVVTPVN
+2150 VYRTIVTPVN
-2160 DAPVLTVQAITTLED
+2160 DAPVLTVQNITTAED

-2187 DGGTPAYSITTA
+2187 DGGTPVYSITTA
-2199 PLHGTASI
+2199 ALHGMAAI
-2207 NASTGSYT
+2207 NAASGSYT

-2221 YNGSDSFVVQ
+2221 YYGSDSFAVQ

-2243 VAVTVTPVNDAPTA
+2243 VTVTVTAVNDAPTA
-2257 QDDTAETDEDAAVVI
+2257 QNDTAQTDEDTAVVI
-2272 NVLANDS
+2272 DVLANDS
-2279 DIDGNTL
+2279 DIDGDAL

-2303 QSGQIKFTPAANFN
+2303 QSGKIKFTPAANFN
-2317 GTAGFSY
+2317 GTAEFSY

-2335 HVTVTVHPVND
+2335 HVTVTVRPVND

-2351 AAAPTVTEDVTATGS
+2351 ASAPAVTEDVTATGS

-2373 GDTLHYTVTTQPVHG
+2373 GNLLQYALITLPAHG
-2388 VLSLNDTTGGYTY
+2388 SLSLNAASGGYMY
-2401 TPAANYNGPDSFAA
+2401 TPAANYNGPDSFVV
-2415 QVSDGNGGVAT
+2415 QVSDGNGGAAT
-2426 KTVLFTVLAANDA
+2426 KTVSFTVLAANDA
-2439 PVAQGVTTTTAE
+2439 PLAEDVDTTTAE
-2451 DTHIL
+2451 DTPIL
-2456 VDVLALASDIDA
+2456 VDVLALASDVDA
-2468 DAALNKDPAM
+2468 DAALNKDPTIPA
-2478 PVASKTLSIAPAG
+2478 ASKTLSIDPAG

-2496 HGTVALVSDSGTT
+2496 HGTAVIVSDGGTT

-2514 PTANWNGVESFSY
+2514 PAANWNGLESFNY
-2527 IITDGLGAQA
+2527 TVTDGLGAQA
-2537 TATITLAVTPAN
+2537 TARISLAVTPVN
-2549 DAPTAVADSVLT
+2549 DAPTAVADSITT
-2561 AEDSNITVDV
+2561 AEDTAITVDV

-2578 DASTTLNTY
+2578 DESTVLNTY
-2587 PGVVLEQNLQVVS
+2587 PGATLNEQLEVVS
-2600 LSGVDNGTA
+2600 LAGVDNGTA
-2609 EITGNKVVFH
+2609 EITSNHVVFH
-2619 PAVNWHG
+2619 PNLNWHG

-2642 TATVSI
+2642 TATVAI
-2648 TVVSVNDAPVAMRDT
+2648 TVVSVNDAPIAKRDT

-2682 VDTLTDAEVLT
+2682 VDTVTDPEVLT

-2699 VTGGNAVISA
+2699 VTGGNAIISA
-2709 DGKTVT
+2709 DGKTIL
-2715 YTPTA
+2715 YIPTE
-2720 NNNGTFGFNYT
+2720 NKNGTFGFNYT
-2731 VRDAAGATAS
+2731 VRDVAGATSS
-2741 AAVEVTVTPVN
+2741 AVVEVAVTPIN
-2752 DAPTAQDDTVTT
+2752 DAPIAQDDTATT
-2764 PEDTPATLD
+2764 PEDVAITLD
-2773 LLANDTDVDLANEG
+2773 LLANDTDADLANEG
-2787 DTLTIT
+2787 DTLTVT
-2793 QVTGALHGTTQIAA
+2793 QVTGALHGTVQIAP

-2822 AETLSYTMR
+2822 AEVLSYTMC

-2836 TDTAQVALTVTPVN
+2836 TDTAQVVLTVSAVN

-2855 PTLLTPTPNDA
+2855 PTLLTPTGDDA

-2874 ITWATATDVDG
+2874 VTWQTSTDVDG
-2885 DSVTYRLEFYD
+2885 DSVTYQLEFYD
-2896 GSTWHTLAD
+2896 GSAWHTLVQ
-2905 GLADTAYDHLL
+2905 GLTDTAYDHVLN
-2916 AGTGLT
+2916 GTGLT
-2922 SNMVCYRVTATDGV
+2922 SNAVCYRVTASDGV
-2936 VQVPATGE
+2936 AQVADTGE
-2944 RFIIDNTAPA
+2944 KFIIDNTAPA
-2954 AVVVTATQ
+2954 AVVITATQ

-2988 YSTGGNKWVT
+2988 YSTDGSKWVT
-2998 LASGQKVSFATRTMV
+2998 LTSGQKVSFATRTMV
-3013 YYRAVDQ
+3013 YYRAVDK
-3020 LGNTFAGSVE
+3020 LGNTFTGSVE

-3058 FAADPGGSGN
+3058 LAADPGGSGN
-3068 DYMLLPDG
+3068 DYLLLPDG
-3076 TRATPQDTIVWSAPD
+3076 TRVTPQDTIVWSATD

-3119 PPVIQLSSSAAAGR
+3119 PPVIQLSSSVVAGR

-3143 EVTDAASGVSSKT
+3143 EVTDAASGISSKT
-3156 ITLSGA
+3156 ISLSGA
-3162 AGGAMGSTVFSLASD
+3162 AGGAQGSAVFSLASD

-3187 DGAGNT
+3187 DGASNT

-3211 YKVGSLTSKGGKILL
+3211 YKIGDLTSKGGKILL
-3226 DAPQDA
+3226 DVPPDA

-3295 PAETPAPV
+3295 PAETPAPASA
-3303 QPQLNQDSGIVYAAL
+3303 PAEHNQDSGIVYAAL
-3318 VLGAVLLF
+3318 VLGAVLLA

-3340 YEGTGRGGKQKR
+3340 YVGTDRRGKQKR

-3377 GVTVRLVT
+3377 GITVRLVT

-3396 RKRYVSIWLDGVERA
+3396 RKRYVSIWLDDTERVR
-3411 HILVPPQQDERWS
+3411 ILVPKQQDERWS